1 MLSTMEWRLPR
12 EELVTLHLNH
22 TRNHWHNTVYTLY
35 FDALYGVLVQ
45 YVLLYCD
52 FVNILSRFT
61 LFCSDLRC
69 FVVIYVVLL
78 RFTLFCCDLR
88 CYVATT

>member
-1 MLSTMEWRLPR
+1 MSEFFTKMSSDDK
-12 EELVTLHLNH
+12 LVTLHLNH

-52 FVNILSRFT
+52 LCDFVTILSQFT
-61 LFCSDLRC
+61 LFCRDEMIGAKYALSQALSTFID
-69 FVVIYVVLL
+69 V
-78 RFTLFCCDLR
+78 
-88 CYVATT
+88 

>member
-1 MLSTMEWRLPR
+1 MSSD

-45 YVLLYCD
+45 YVLLYCDLCD